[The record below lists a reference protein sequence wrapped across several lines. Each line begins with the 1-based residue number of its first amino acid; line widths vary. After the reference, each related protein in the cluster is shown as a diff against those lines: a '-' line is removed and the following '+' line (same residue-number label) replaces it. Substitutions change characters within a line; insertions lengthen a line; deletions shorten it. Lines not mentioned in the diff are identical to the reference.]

1 MRAPISVIVPTL
13 NAGVGLH
20 HTLSCLMEAVD
31 AGLIREVIVSDAGST
46 DQTLEIAKDWG
57 ANILDGPASRGGQL
71 RRGCAAAQGKWL
83 LVLHAD
89 TVLSDGWAIAVSQHL
104 QTGHAGWFSLRF
116 DQGGARGWLV
126 AIWANL
132 RSSMGLP
139 YGDQGLLV
147 SRDLYDVVGGYRDIP
162 LMEDVEIARAL
173 KGNIRRIDAQA
184 ITSAAKYQTHGWARR
199 GAKNLW
205 TLLSYFVGVDP
216 EKLADR
222 YRR

>member
-57 ANILDGPASRGGQL
+57 ANIIDGPPSRGGQL

-89 TVLSDGWAIAVSQHL
+89 TVLSDGWAMAVGQHL
-104 QTGHAGWFSLRF
+104 QSGQAGWFSLRF

-126 AIWANL
+126 ALWANL
-132 RSSMGLP
+132 RSRMGLP

-147 SRDLYDVVGGYRDIP
+147 SRDLYDVVGGYCDIP
-162 LMEDVEIARAL
+162 LMEDVAFARAL
-173 KGNIRRIDAQA
+173 KGKLRRIDALA
-184 ITSAAKYQTHGWARR
+184 ITSAAKYQTQGWVRR
-199 GAKNLW
+199 GAQNLW
-205 TLLSYFVGVDP
+205 TLLGYFVGVDP

-222 YRR
+222 YRS

>member
-57 ANILDGPASRGGQL
+57 ANIIDGPASRGGQL

-83 LVLHAD
+83 LILHAD

-116 DQGGARGWLV
+116 DQGGARGRLV
-126 AIWANL
+126 ALWANL

-184 ITSAAKYQTHGWARR
+184 ITSAAKYQTQGWIRR
-199 GAKNLW
+199 GAKNFW

-222 YRR
+222 YRS

>member
-13 NAGVGLH
+13 NVGIGLH

-57 ANILDGPASRGGQL
+57 ANIIDGPPSRGGQL
-71 RRGCAAAQGKWL
+71 RRGCAAAQGTWL

-89 TVLSDGWAIAVSQHL
+89 TVLSVGWAMAVGQHL
-104 QTGHAGWFSLRF
+104 QCGQAGWFSLRF
-116 DQGGARGWLV
+116 DQGGAKGWVV
-126 AIWANL
+126 ALWANL
-132 RSSMGLP
+132 RSRMGLP

-162 LMEDVEIARAL
+162 LMEDVAFARAL
-173 KGNIRRIDAQA
+173 KGKLRRIDALA
-184 ITSAAKYQTHGWARR
+184 VTSAAKYQTQGWVRR

>member
-31 AGLIREVIVSDAGST
+31 TGLIREVIVSDAGST

-57 ANILDGPASRGGQL
+57 ANIIDGPASRGGQL

-83 LVLHAD
+83 LILHAD
-89 TVLSDGWAIAVSQHL
+89 TVLSDGWAMAVSQHL

-147 SRDLYDVVGGYRDIP
+147 SRRLYDVVGGYRDIP
-162 LMEDVEIARAL
+162 LMEDVAIARAL

-184 ITSAAKYQTHGWARR
+184 ITSAAKYKTQGWVRR

>member
-31 AGLIREVIVSDAGST
+31 AGLICEVIVSDAGST

-57 ANILDGPASRGGQL
+57 ANIIDGPASRGGQL

-83 LVLHAD
+83 LILHAD
-89 TVLSDGWAIAVSQHL
+89 TVLSDGWAMAVSQHL

-147 SRDLYDVVGGYRDIP
+147 SRRLYDVVGGYRDIP
-162 LMEDVEIARAL
+162 LMEDVAIARAL

-184 ITSAAKYQTHGWARR
+184 ITSAAKYKTQGWVRR